1 MTSIPMGDLALQ
13 NDPLRAEL
21 EAAFARVL
29 ASSRFIDGP
38 EVLAFER
45 ELAAALVVSNAI
57 GVSSGTDALLAM
69 LSACGVGPGDEVV
82 TTAFSFFASAEAVV
96 RLGARP
102 VFADVEADTLNI
114 DPEDAVRR
122 VGPRTRAIL
131 VVHLF
136 GRLAR
141 TGPLEEAA
149 AAGVPLLEDAA
160 QSIGAWRGAGPTRR
174 QVGALG
180 LAAGLSFFPSKNLGG
195 FGDGGMVLT
204 NDDAFAARVR
214 QLRVHGAAARSH
226 HAQIGGNFRLDELQ
240 AALLRV
246 KLPHLAAWTAERR
259 RLAAAYRERLADTPI
274 RLPPDDDGCV
284 WNQFVVQVPASARSA
299 LVDHLAARGIATAIY
314 YPLPLHL
321 QPALAFL
328 GHRPGDFPVAERAAA
343 EALALPLYPGLSGA
357 HVAAVAGAIAD
368 FFR

>member
-1 MTSIPMGDLALQ
+1 
-13 NDPLRAEL
+13 
-21 EAAFARVL
+21 
-29 ASSRFIDGP
+29 
-38 EVLAFER
+38 
-45 ELAAALVVSNAI
+45 
-57 GVSSGTDALLAM
+57 
-69 LSACGVGPGDEVV
+69 
-82 TTAFSFFASAEAVV
+82 
-96 RLGARP
+96 
-102 VFADVEADTLNI
+102 
-114 DPEDAVRR
+114 
-122 VGPRTRAIL
+122 
-131 VVHLF
+131 
-136 GRLAR
+136 
-141 TGPLEEAA
+141 
-149 AAGVPLLEDAA
+149 
-160 QSIGAWRGAGPTRR
+160 
-174 QVGALG
+174 
-180 LAAGLSFFPSKNLGG
+180 
-195 FGDGGMVLT
+195 MVLT

-357 HVAAVAGAIAD
+357 HAAAVAGAIAD